1 MKKFKDILKSRIT
14 RVIFCTVYIL
24 AAAELFL
31 RIFNPIPML
40 PRYVEPKYY
49 GIRGNIGSRQYWHI
63 TPEVKVHMRTNSAGI
78 RADYEIPYKKPAG
91 VKRIVVLGDSFGMGY
106 EVNLEDTFTTRMSEN
121 LNNAGIKCE
130 VVNLSSSGFS
140 NAEELIVLQNEG
152 FKYEPDLVLLAWH
165 ASDLDE
171 NIRTNLFK
179 LEDGRLKRNA
189 ETYLPGARIQ
199 EFMFRYPVLRFITD
213 KSHLFNFL
221 RDNTGMKIKSLLDM
235 IRKVESE
242 KNKTSNN
249 VKDVE
254 VKNMNLTVAI
264 LKEIAVQCKMNN
276 CSFLTFDIPVRRTKT
291 EFVSKFPMDKYV
303 GETYGFNY
311 INPINLFNQ
320 HNKELLYR
328 EQGHGHFTPL
338 ACSLSG
344 KIISDYIV
352 NNKLLFY

>member
-1 MKKFKDILKSRIT
+1 MKKLKDILKSRIT
-14 RVIFCTVYIL
+14 RVIFCTVYIV

-199 EFMFRYPVLRFITD
+199 EIMFRYPVLRFITD
-213 KSHLFNFL
+213 NSQLFNGL
-221 RDNTGMKIKSLLDM
+221 RDDVGARTKRLLDFIRQGAKKKMDENNNAGKISHELTISLLEEIKHQCDM
-235 IRKVESE
+235 
-242 KNKTSNN
+242 KNTKF
-249 VKDVE
+249 
-254 VKNMNLTVAI
+254 MI
-264 LKEIAVQCKMNN
+264 
-276 CSFLTFDIPVRRTKT
+276 FDIPVRRSRI
-291 EFVSKFPMDKYV
+291 EFVSKFPVDLH
-303 GETYGFNY
+303 GNHFGFNY
-311 INPINLFNQ
+311 ASPLTLFNR
-320 HNKELLYR
+320 HRGELLYWER
-328 EQGHGHFTPL
+328 GHGHFTPL
-338 ACSLSG
+338 ACNLAG
-344 KIISDYIV
+344 KAISDYIII
-352 NNKLLFY
+352 NKLLTQ